1 MRTSNAMAPTPS
13 LGAPS
18 NATTIK
24 VGAALGSILGLILL
38 SALGYVLL
46 ICYRRKRR
54 STQSTTGDRDE
65 TENSMQ
71 PHQSKKEYHSE
82 KPWGAPVELDQ
93 TSVPAELVGTVV
105 EEPGPGIYVSKPELE
120 ATAGI
125 YGLRGVYI
133 KKKSEL
139 DAESRARDADRV
151 DS

>member
-1 MRTSNAMAPTPS
+1 MAPTPS

-24 VGAALGSILGLILL
+24 VGAALGTNGDLPNLRQAIE
-38 SALGYVLL
+38 
-46 ICYRRKRR
+46 RKPRKVY
-54 STQSTTGDRDE
+54 S
-65 TENSMQ
+65 
-71 PHQSKKEYHSE
+71 HQSQKEYHSE
-82 KPWGAPVELDQ
+82 KPWGAPVELGR

-105 EEPGPGIYVSKPELE
+105 EEPGPGIYVPKPELE
-120 ATAGI
+120 GTAGI